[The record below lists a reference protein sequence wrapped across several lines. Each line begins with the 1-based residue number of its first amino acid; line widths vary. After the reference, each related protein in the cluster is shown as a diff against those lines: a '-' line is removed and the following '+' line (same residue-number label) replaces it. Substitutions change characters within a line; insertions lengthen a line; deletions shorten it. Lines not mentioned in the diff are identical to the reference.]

1 VLHSREDGVI
11 PRTHRQIRLAA
22 RLVGYPTEGDFRLV
36 ESPVPEPG
44 PGEFLVRVVYLS
56 LDPYNFGRMI
66 VRVGPEPAATRASRA
81 AAGRETERSG

>member
-22 RLVGYPTEGDFRLV
+22 RPAGYPTEGDFRLV
-36 ESPVPEPG
+36 EAPVPDIG
-44 PGEFLVRVVYLS
+44 LLQGR
-56 LDPYNFGRMI
+56 NFGKMI
-66 VRVGPEPAATRASRA
+66 VRVSPEPAATRASRA